1 MATSNTVTKAKSNDY
16 KFTVNSVNLS
26 LTDGAN
32 VKIVSDNDYKL
43 TLKSLRYH
51 KKIYQP
57 GFIEAKL
64 LLRQN
69 TKTTSV
75 PTKEQVV
82 AFFKNKPVN
91 LSQNGS
97 TTKYIAKDY
106 YVYKVMPEYLR
117 ETKGEKATEP

>member
-69 TKTTSV
+69 TKT
-75 PTKEQVV
+75 
-82 AFFKNKPVN
+82 
-91 LSQNGS
+91 
-97 TTKYIAKDY
+97 
-106 YVYKVMPEYLR
+106 
-117 ETKGEKATEP
+117 